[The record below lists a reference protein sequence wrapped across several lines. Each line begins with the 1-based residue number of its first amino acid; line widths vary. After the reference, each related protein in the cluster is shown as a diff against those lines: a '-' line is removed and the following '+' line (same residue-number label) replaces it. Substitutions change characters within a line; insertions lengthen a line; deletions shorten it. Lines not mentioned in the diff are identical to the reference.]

1 MNRWL
6 NQLERKARGVC
17 IQNLALV
24 LVVGQLMV
32 YLCMAMLPTLNL
44 GLRLSLITPYVLQG
58 EVWRLVTFLFVP
70 ISGNVITLVLSL
82 YFLYLVGHA
91 LEQTWGDFRF
101 NVYYF
106 IGALGA
112 IAAAFLGGWGTTY
125 YLNLSLFFAFA
136 VLYPNF
142 QVLLFFIIPIKMKY
156 LAALSGA
163 MCLFT
168 VLFGSWAER
177 WAVLF
182 ALANFFLFFG
192 GDFIATVRREITYH
206 RTRSNWRNNNRGG
219 W

>member
-6 NQLERKARGVC
+6 NQLERKAKGVC
-17 IQNLALV
+17 IQNLAMV
-24 LVVGQLMV
+24 LALGQLMV
-32 YLCMAMLPTLNL
+32 YLCMVMLPGLNL
-44 GLRLSLITPYVLQG
+44 GMRLQLYMPFVLRG
-58 EVWRLVTFLFVP
+58 EVWRLLTFLFVP
-70 ISGNVITLVLSL
+70 PSGSAITVALSL

-136 VLYPNF
+136 VLYPDF

-156 LAALSGA
+156 LALFSGA

-168 VLFGSWAER
+168 VLFGSWPER
-177 WAVLF
+177 WAVIF
-182 ALANFFLFFG
+182 ALLNFLLFFW
-192 GDFIATVRREITYH
+192 GDFSALIRREITYH